1 MPSFR
6 IWWDRGVGQMP
17 NRSLNPQGPFNNL
30 IFCSIAKWSKSLFG
44 LSDISSTGLLK
55 SNGRFLWSNLQ
66 AAFRW
71 SIQSDLIQIIIIP
84 CRLPHVTIH
93 LVETYVQRP
102 PADKDINSTLL
113 MLIWMMVFAAQC
125 KAFATG
131 VTTHH
136 IWPNLQ
142 TVRLRV
148 QKYLCFLFP
157 KVRSPSSGSLQKLQ
171 SGNNRCP
178 ELRSLTWK
186 ETKHVHYYFHRN
198 LRGDRIGNQ
207 NTLKVSFYL
216 PSDSKQTLLHIR
228 SLEKKVYQR
237 LSF

>member
-1 MPSFR
+1 MTSRALKQSYF
-6 IWWDRGVGQMP
+6 
-17 NRSLNPQGPFNNL
+17 L
-30 IFCSIAKWSKSLFG
+30 LFG
-44 LSDISSTGLLK
+44 LSDTSSTELLK

-71 SIQSDLIQIIIIP
+71 SIQSDLIQIVIIP
-84 CRLPHVTIH
+84 WRLSHVTIH
-93 LVETYVQRP
+93 LVKTYVQRP

-157 KVRSPSSGSLQKLQ
+157 KVRSPSSGSLQKLH
-171 SGNNRCP
+171 SCNRCP
-178 ELRSLTWK
+178 ELRTWTWK
-186 ETKHVHYYFHRN
+186 QTKHAHYSFHRN

-216 PSDSKQTLLHIR
+216 PPDSKQSLLYINSLKLPKIFIDGSFWGAWAKSHPSSLLTLAVASEVICN
-228 SLEKKVYQR
+228 
-237 LSF
+237 